1 MQRFP
6 VRAGEEKRESRN
18 RLAILAP
25 LLVATASLI
34 GPGAAL
40 ATDPAAGLRLARHWC
55 SSCHLV
61 EPGVKTS
68 DAAPPFPA
76 VGRDPTSTPEKLH
89 AWLANPHPPMP
100 NLTLSRQQ
108 EDDIIAYILSFKPK

>member
-6 VRAGEEKRESRN
+6 VRAGEDKRESRN
-18 RLAILAP
+18 RLAIFAP
-25 LLVATASLI
+25 LLVAAASLI
-34 GPGAAL
+34 EPRAAL
-40 ATDPAAGLRLARHWC
+40 AADPADGLRLARHWC

-76 VGRDPTSTPEKLH
+76 IGRDPTSTLEKLH

-108 EDDIIAYILSFKPK
+108 EDDIIAYILSFKPQ

>member
-1 MQRFP
+1 MQRFHAY
-6 VRAGEEKRESRN
+6 AGEKRRESRN

-25 LLVATASLI
+25 LLVATASLLR
-34 GPGAAL
+34 PGVAL
-40 ATDPAAGLRLARHWC
+40 AADPADGLRLARHWC
-55 SSCHLV
+55 TSCHLV

-76 VGRDPTSTPEKLH
+76 IGRDPTSTPEKLH

-108 EDDIIAYILSFKPK
+108 EDDIIAYILSFKPQ

>member
-25 LLVATASLI
+25 LLVATSSLI
-34 GPGAAL
+34 EPGAAL
-40 ATDPAAGLRLARHWC
+40 AADPADGLRLARHWC

-108 EDDIIAYILSFKPK
+108 EDDIIAYILSFKPQ

>member
-1 MQRFP
+1 MQRFH
-6 VRAGEEKRESRN
+6 VCAGEEKHGSRN

-34 GPGAAL
+34 EPGAAL
-40 ATDPAAGLRLARHWC
+40 AADPADGLRLARHWC

-76 VGRDPTSTPEKLH
+76 IGRDPTSTPERLH